1 MMCHGYDRK
10 ISAYLDSRL
19 TEPEHK
25 EVLLHLSH
33 CDRCASAKQ
42 RLERIKLNLRTL
54 PPVASPDGLQTA
66 LRVIASKEKVRR
78 AAHASL
84 SALLHHWHE
93 NARLWVN
100 NLMRPLAI
108 PAVGGLASAVVMFSM
123 LVPTFSTPVSEG
135 RLDVP
140 TPFYTAAAVKSSM
153 APSGFVKDEL
163 FIELTIDRNGRMVEY
178 SIPEGQP
185 IVRDAELIRAVEKQ
199 LLFTEFTPATRFGQ
213 PMYGGKIR
221 VYMRISSIE
230 VKG

>member
-10 ISAYLDSRL
+10 ISAYLDGQL
-19 TEPEHK
+19 TEPEHR

-33 CDRCASAKQ
+33 CDQCASAT
-42 RLERIKLNLRTL
+42 RHSANIRAKLRSL
-54 PPVASPDGLQTA
+54 PKAASPDGLQTA

-78 AAHASL
+78 TARASL
-84 SALLHHWHE
+84 GAFLHHCHE
-93 NARLWVN
+93 NVRLRVN

-108 PAVGGLASAVVMFSM
+108 PAVGGLASAIVLFSM
-123 LVPTFSTPVSEG
+123 LVPTFNKPVAEG
-135 RLDVP
+135 RMDVP

-153 APSGFVKDEL
+153 SPSGFLKDEL
-163 FIELTIDRNGRMVEY
+163 FIELTIDANGRMVEY

-185 IVRDAELIRAVEKQ
+185 IVEDAELIRAVEKQ
-199 LLFTEFTPATRFGQ
+199 LLFTEFTPATNFGR

>member
-1 MMCHGYDRK
+1 MCHGFDRK
-10 ISAYLDSRL
+10 ISAFLDGRL

-25 EVLLHLSH
+25 EVLLHLSL
-33 CDRCASAKQ
+33 CDRCASGKRQSENIRAS
-42 RLERIKLNLRTL
+42 LSNL
-54 PPVASPDGLQTA
+54 PEVAAPEGLKTA

-78 AAHASL
+78 EARASL
-84 SALLHHWHE
+84 SAFLHHCHG

-108 PAVGGLASAVVMFSM
+108 PAVGGLASAVVLFSM
-123 LVPTFSTPVSEG
+123 LVPTFNKPVAG
-135 RLDVP
+135 GITDVP

-153 APSGFVKDEL
+153 APFGFLQDEL
-163 FIELTIDRNGRMVEY
+163 FIELTIDGNGRMVEY
-178 SIPEGQP
+178 SIPDGQP
-185 IVRDAELIRAVEKQ
+185 IVENPELIRAVENN
-199 LLFTEFTPATRFGQ
+199 LLFTEFTPATAFGR